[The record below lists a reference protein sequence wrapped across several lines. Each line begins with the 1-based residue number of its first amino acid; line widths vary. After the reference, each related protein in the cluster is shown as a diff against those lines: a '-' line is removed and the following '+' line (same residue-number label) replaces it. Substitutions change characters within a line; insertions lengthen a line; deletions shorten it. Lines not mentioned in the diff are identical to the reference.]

1 MPVCAPGV
9 RHRDGIDTAPGAG
22 TAPGRARPVA
32 RRTGCR
38 PSGHDGPM
46 TEPADRLRRR
56 IEEIF
61 GDDPATTSDERADG
75 GSSDER
81 DDRDPDRWFTENRPP
96 HHGG

>member
-1 MPVCAPGV
+1 MVAPHGDPVVPGEPGAA
-9 RHRDGIDTAPGAG
+9 RCNAIDTSVRCHHGG
-22 TAPGRARPVA
+22 
-32 RRTGCR
+32 
-38 PSGHDGPM
+38 M

-61 GDDPATTSDERADG
+61 GDDHATTADERSDG
-75 GSSDER
+75 GSAEER